1 MLGVV
6 KGVKTEK
13 CNIMILIS
21 QRSSTDIKTVLT
33 MTLAPLFTS
42 IPRHYLVQLLVLR
55 FSVFS
60 EVVDM
65 ECSRAI

>member
-33 MTLAPLFTS
+33 MTLAPLFTPTALFS
-42 IPRHYLVQLLVLR
+42 AAAGTALLG
-55 FSVFS
+55 
-60 EVVDM
+60 
-65 ECSRAI
+65 I